1 MRRQLSRLLSAAL
14 PKEWPFKMRAI
25 TKLRPYIAPFEW
37 VLAAGEG
44 LPLVVDIGCGSGG
57 LSFLLLSV
65 GRVGRVVGID
75 PDPIAVARA
84 QMLLMSQ
91 SPPLDFK
98 LQVAESPVAIAP
110 DIMLADAIVMCDVLH
125 HIPADQQ
132 RDFLRQIASLMKPGA
147 KFIIKD
153 IDASRRILVW
163 FNRLHDWIMT
173 GARGDERTISDVVSY
188 LSAVDL
194 TIESCQSGRRLWYP
208 HYQIVFI
215 KNSFGG
221 LERSNGLEASA

>member
-1 MRRQLSRLLSAAL
+1 MRRQLSRVLSAAL
-14 PKEWPFKMRAI
+14 PKEWSFKMRAI

-37 VLAAGEG
+37 VLAASEG

-75 PDPIAVARA
+75 PDPIAIARA
-84 QMLLMSQ
+84 EALLVSQ
-91 SPPLDFK
+91 SPPFDFK
-98 LQVAESPVAIAP
+98 LQVAESPVVIAS

-125 HIPADQQ
+125 HIPEDQQ
-132 RDFLRQIASLMKPGA
+132 RDFLLQIAGLMKPGA

-173 GARGDERTISDVVSY
+173 GARGDERTMNEVVSC
-188 LSAVDL
+188 LSAADL

-208 HYQIVFI
+208 HYQVVFI
-215 KNSFGG
+215 KKSFAGSK
-221 LERSNGLEASA
+221 RPDDVQAPA